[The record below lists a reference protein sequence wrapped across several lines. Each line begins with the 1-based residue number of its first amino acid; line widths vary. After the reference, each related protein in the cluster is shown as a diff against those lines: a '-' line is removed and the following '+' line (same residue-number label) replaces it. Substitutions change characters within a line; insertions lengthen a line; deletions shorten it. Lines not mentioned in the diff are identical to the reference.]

1 MEHLFQR
8 FFTKFWSEDIEIL
21 LDKQYTLVEEM
32 FKDLQNYV
40 VDAVFV
46 DVYALVGYK
55 SKLKE
60 RYLKVVAIIETKA
73 AYGFVLSGPSQYLK
87 PDIESMIFS
96 RQQFMEDYVRS
107 IKDDIPVRII
117 KVTYSDKLFFIN
129 FHLFKYILI

>member
-1 MEHLFQR
+1 
-8 FFTKFWSEDIEIL
+8 
-21 LDKQYTLVEEM
+21 M

-73 AYGFVLSGPSQYLK
+73 AYGFVLSGPNQYLK

>member
-1 MEHLFQR
+1 
-8 FFTKFWSEDIEIL
+8 
-21 LDKQYTLVEEM
+21 M

-60 RYLKVVAIIETKA
+60 RYLKVVAIVDTKT

-96 RQQFMEDYVRS
+96 RQQFIEEYVRS

-117 KVTYSDKLFFIN
+117 KVTYSDKLFFIT
-129 FHLFKYILI
+129 FHLFMHLFREGRVAIKPLKAHENMNRLFRCDY

>member
-1 MEHLFQR
+1 
-8 FFTKFWSEDIEIL
+8 
-21 LDKQYTLVEEM
+21 M

-60 RYLKVVAIIETKA
+60 SYLKVVAIIDTKT

-96 RQQFMEDYVRS
+96 RQQFIEEYVRS

-117 KVTYSDKLFFIN
+117 KVTYSDKLFL
-129 FHLFKYILI
+129 LFFVYLSMCLFREGG